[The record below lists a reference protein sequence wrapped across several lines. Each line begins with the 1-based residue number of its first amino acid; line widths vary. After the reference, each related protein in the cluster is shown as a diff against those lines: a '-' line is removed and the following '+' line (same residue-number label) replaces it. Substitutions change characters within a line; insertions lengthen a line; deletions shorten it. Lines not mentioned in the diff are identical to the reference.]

1 MTILGGLSLLLFVL
15 VWVRTAWVCDDAYI
29 TFRCVDN
36 AVHGHGLVFNVG
48 ERVQAYTHPLWMLL
62 HLPFQALV
70 GDPYWSTLAISL
82 LMSLTSLVI
91 LARGIHS
98 PMAWIAI
105 PLVGIAS
112 KAFVEYAS
120 SGLENPLTVLL
131 LLAFA
136 AMWARKV
143 HSPKRIRNLALM
155 ASLMLLNRMDTVLLI
170 GPALAVAFW
179 QERSWV
185 AFRSLVVGL
194 IPFIGW
200 EIFSIIYYGFPFPN
214 TAYAK
219 LGTGIATSKLLAMG
233 FAYFKDSLHRDPV
246 TLPTILAGLIAA
258 MLRRRHWPLAL
269 GIAFYMVYICRIG
282 GDFMSGRFF
291 VAPFVMAVLLIG
303 KWAMN
308 QKYALGLWAALATIV
323 GFLGPTPMLW
333 DPNHV
338 SQSVPLVNA
347 DGIADERAFYY
358 EGTGLANALSGKGM
372 PDFRWVET
380 GKKAKEEA
388 GRVRVFNAIGFIGYY
403 AGPEK
408 YIIDPLALSDPLLAR
423 LPALYNS
430 GVRVG
435 HYPRMLPV
443 GYFESQRDGN
453 NVIQDSAANAL
464 FAQLKVITRGPILSI
479 ARWKLIW
486 QFNNGS
492 ANVGSLDQ
500 FRIPTDTVYTLPQN
514 EITFEDN
521 EGAKFSLPVSN
532 RDSLGFVVGKG
543 PWSCLVWMKAGK
555 PLYSSV
561 LSANATYAF
570 AIPAEADTVALVPEE
585 HWPLLHLQNLRTW

>member
-36 AVHGHGLVFNVG
+36 AVNGHGLVFNVG

-70 GDPYWSTLAISL
+70 GDPYWSTLLISL
-82 LMSLTSLVI
+82 LMSLTSLLI

-98 PMAWIAI
+98 AFAWIAI
-105 PLVGIAS
+105 PFVAIAS
-112 KAFVEYAS
+112 KAFVEYSS

-131 LLAFA
+131 LVAFGTL
-136 AMWARKV
+136 WVRKE
-143 HSPKRIRNLALM
+143 HGIQRIRNLALLT
-155 ASLMLLNRMDTVLLI
+155 SLMLLNRMDTVLLV
-170 GPALAVAFW
+170 GPALAMAFW
-179 QERSWV
+179 QERSWA
-185 AFRSLVVGL
+185 AFRSLVLGL
-194 IPFIGW
+194 IPFVGW

-219 LGTGIATSKLLAMG
+219 LGTGIASSKLLAMG
-233 FAYFKDSLHRDPV
+233 FAYFKDSLQRDPV
-246 TLPTILAGLIAA
+246 TLPTIFVGIVAG
-258 MLRRRHWPLAL
+258 MLRRRFWPLAL
-269 GIAFYMVYICRIG
+269 GIALYLLYITRIG

-291 VAPFVMAVLLIG
+291 MAPFVLAVFLIG
-303 KWAMN
+303 NWASN
-308 QKYALGLWAALATIV
+308 QKYALGIWAALATIV

-333 DPNHV
+333 DPNRV
-338 SQSVPLVNA
+338 SPSVPLVNA

-358 EGTGLANALSGKGM
+358 EGTGLVNALSGKGM

-464 FAQLKVITRGPILSI
+464 YDQVSAITRGPIFS
-479 ARWKLIW
+479 AERWKLIW
-486 QFNNGS
+486 QFNTGS

-500 FRIPTDTVYTLPQN
+500 FRIPADTVYALPQN

-532 RDSLGFVVGKG
+532 RDSLGFVAGEG
-543 PWSCLVWMKAGK
+543 PWFYLIWMKSGK
-555 PLYSSV
+555 PLHSIE
-561 LSANATYAF
+561 LSANTTHAF
-570 AIPAEADTVALVPEE
+570 AIPKQADTVALVPEE